1 MSVVRAAV
9 AILQRPDGQVLLAE
23 RPAGKPWEGWW
34 EFPGGKI
41 EAGETPFHALV
52 RELREELGVEV
63 AKATPWMLRRFDYP
77 DRKVELHF
85 FIVRDWQHEPRSCER
100 QQLSWQHP
108 TALTVGPMLPANE
121 PILAALGL
129 PSIYAISNVGELG
142 EKGFLDRLRYALDQ
156 GLRLLQ
162 LREKHLSADG
172 LQRLAEKVLSMVQ
185 PYQARVLL
193 NGDVDT
199 ACALGFAGVH
209 FSAASLMALS
219 ERPQQMLCAA
229 SCHDA
234 RELAHAQSLSLDFV
248 VLSPVL
254 PTLSHPD
261 APVLGWDGFAGLA
274 HGSSLPVY
282 ALGGMQPEY
291 LEQAWQQGAHGIAM
305 MRGVWS

>member
-23 RPAGKPWEGWW
+23 RPVGKPWEGWW

-63 AKATPWMLRRFDYP
+63 EKATPWMLRRFDYP

-85 FIVRDWQHEPRSCER
+85 FIVRDWQHEPRSCEG

-121 PILAALGL
+121 PILAALSL
-129 PSIYAISNVGELG
+129 PSIYAISNAAELG
-142 EKGFLDRLRYALDQ
+142 EKAFLNRLQAALDQ

-172 LQRLAEKVLSMVQ
+172 LQRLAEQVLKMTQ

-199 ACALGFAGVH
+199 ARALGFAGVH
-209 FSAASLMALS
+209 FSAASLMALL

-261 APVLGWDGFAGLA
+261 APVLGWDGFADLA
-274 HGSSLPVY
+274 HESSLQVY

-305 MRGVWS
+305 MRGVWG

>member
-23 RPAGKPWEGWW
+23 RPAGKSWEGWW

-41 EAGETPFHALV
+41 ESDETPYHALV

-63 AKATPWMLRRFDYP
+63 EKAYPWLLRRFEYP

-85 FIVRDWQHEPRSCER
+85 FIVREWQYEPRGCEG
-100 QQLSWQHP
+100 QQLSWQRP
-108 TALTVGPMLPANE
+108 AALTVGPMLPANE

-129 PSIYAISNVGELG
+129 PSIYAISNAAELG
-142 EKGFLDRLRYALDQ
+142 EQRFLERLQHALDQ

-162 LREKHLSADG
+162 LREKHLPAES
-172 LQRLAEKVLSMVQ
+172 LQRLAEQVLKLAQ

-193 NGDVDT
+193 NGEIET
-199 ACALGFAGVH
+199 ARALGMAGVH
-209 FSAASLMALS
+209 LSSERLMALS
-219 ERPQQMLCAA
+219 ERPIGMLCAA

-234 RELAHAQSLSLDFV
+234 QQLAHAQSLALDFA

-254 PTLSHPD
+254 PTLSHPQ
-261 APVLGWDGFAGLA
+261 AQVLGWEGFAALVQD
-274 HGSSLPVY
+274 SSLPVY
-282 ALGGMQPEY
+282 ALGGLQQAHM
-291 LEQAWQQGAHGIAM
+291 EQAWQHGAHGISM
-305 MRGVWS
+305 MRGAWD

>member
-9 AILQRPDGQVLLAE
+9 AILQRPDGKVLLAE

-63 AKATPWMLRRFDYP
+63 EKATPWMLRRFDYP

-85 FIVRDWQHEPRSCER
+85 FIVRDWQHEPRSCEG

-108 TALTVGPMLPANE
+108 MALTVGPMLPANE

-129 PSIYAISNVGELG
+129 PSIYAISNAGELG

-199 ACALGFAGVH
+199 ASALGFAGVH

>member
-9 AILQRPDGQVLLAE
+9 AILQRTDGQVLLAE

-63 AKATPWMLRRFDYP
+63 EKATPWMLRRFDYP

-85 FIVRDWQHEPRSCER
+85 FIVRDWQHEPRSCEG

-108 TALTVGPMLPANE
+108 MALTVGPMLPANE

-129 PSIYAISNVGELG
+129 PSIYAISNAGELG

-162 LREKHLSADG
+162 LREKHLSADE
-172 LQRLAEKVLSMVQ
+172 LQRLAEKVLSMAQ

-261 APVLGWDGFAGLA
+261 ASVLDWDGFAGLA

>member
-9 AILQRPDGQVLLAE
+9 AILQRTDGQVLLAE
-23 RPAGKPWEGWW
+23 RPAGKLWEGWW

-63 AKATPWMLRRFDYP
+63 EKATPWMLRRFDYP

-85 FIVRDWQHEPRSCER
+85 FIVRDWQHEPRSCEG

-108 TALTVGPMLPANE
+108 MALTVGPMLPANE

-129 PSIYAISNVGELG
+129 PSIYAISNAGELG

-172 LQRLAEKVLSMVQ
+172 LQCLSEKVLSMVQ

-261 APVLGWDGFAGLA
+261 APVLDWDGFAGLA